1 MNIHRILRILAVIAS
16 IGSYMM
22 LVMGTLVTTTGSGLG
37 CGNSWPFCHGQIIP
51 GVITIAEL
59 IEYSHRVQASMVG
72 MLVLALTVGTWL
84 VYKKD
89 VRAKLLAFLSILF
102 VVVQGVLGALT
113 VMFEGTFN
121 KEWLLSIHFG
131 LSLLALAFVL
141 LLTVRLFQIDKES
154 RGVASTSMR
163 SVPRLRAYVWGLAVY
178 TYIIVYTGALVQHSG
193 AILGCGYQ
201 IPGCGSTY
209 LPNFSSLAGIQ
220 MLHRYAA
227 ASLWLL
233 MLGFL
238 VLVICGYRDRRD
250 MLGGAWW
257 AFVFITLQ
265 AISGMTVV
273 LTGGQLLVEIAHVT
287 LVSTFFAVLS
297 YLCMQVGW
305 FSRRRTASLVK
316 PTKSLETA
324 QTDGVLSS

>member
-1 MNIHRILRILAVIAS
+1 MNIHRLLRILAILAS
-16 IGSYMM
+16 VGSYMM
-22 LVMGTLVTTTGSGLG
+22 LVMGTLVTKTGSGQG
-37 CGNSWPFCHGQIIP
+37 CGNTWPFCQGQIIP
-51 GVITIAEL
+51 GVITIAGV
-59 IEYSHRVQASMVG
+59 IEYSHRIQASVVG
-72 MLVLALTVGTWL
+72 MLVLVLTVCVWL

-89 VRAKLLAFLSILF
+89 FRAKLLALLSILF
-102 VVVQGVLGALT
+102 VIVQGVLGALT
-113 VMFEGTFN
+113 VVFEGTFN

-141 LLTVRLFQIDKES
+141 LLTIRLFQIAKES
-154 RGVASTSMR
+154 KGIAPMR
-163 SVPRLRAYVWGLAVY
+163 KKSIPTLRAFVWGLAVY
-178 TYIIVYTGALVQHSG
+178 TYIIVYTGALVQHTG

-201 IPGCGSTY
+201 FPGCGSTY
-209 LPNFSSLAGIQ
+209 FPNFTSLAGIQ

-227 ASLWLL
+227 TSIWLL

-238 VLVICGYRDRRD
+238 ILVMSRYRDRRD

-265 AISGMTVV
+265 AMSGITLV

-287 LVSTFFAVLS
+287 LISTFFAILS

-305 FSRRRTASLVK
+305 FPKREAVEEAGAEASVLR
-316 PTKSLETA
+316 PT
-324 QTDGVLSS
+324 